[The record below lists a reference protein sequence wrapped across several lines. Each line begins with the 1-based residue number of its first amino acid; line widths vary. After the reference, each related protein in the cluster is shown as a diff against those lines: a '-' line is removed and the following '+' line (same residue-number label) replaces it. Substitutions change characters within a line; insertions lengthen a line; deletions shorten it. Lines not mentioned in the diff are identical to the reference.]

1 VTSISEKLQ
10 GISRRDM
17 LRLTKQFGIT
27 STLFA
32 AGGLT
37 GAVTTSRLAEA
48 AQSTYEKRFKTPA
61 KFQWKFGA
69 AGFNPTNLLI
79 ERAGCLQ
86 FARDVEERTDGAI
99 RIEFIGS
106 NQICNQLDC
115 VKTTQQGIVDVF
127 SASTQNSAGGAP
139 YYNVLDYA
147 YMFPSRASQY
157 HFLYHPGSQ
166 KVLRDPLRAR
176 HGIHFLFSHA
186 ELRGIQLGLK
196 WKDKPLVQSV
206 GDLAGTKNRVTGT
219 QLGRIA
225 MQLLNLNPTPIA
237 WEETLDGLKQGLID
251 GAETWAAAVAYANM
265 SPVVSQCVNL
275 AFFCGT
281 EHTAM
286 SADKFDELPGELQ
299 DAVMESAYLAQV
311 HVQAANEASLVNTVG
326 FSDPQLPDTLFA
338 KNNVRVAMLDDA
350 ARREAEEMCSPEFNP
365 EPWAGWRERLNA
377 WSGGMDTY
385 KFIYDIA
392 REIPADTLPENV
404 EPRRW
409 WMSA

>member
-1 VTSISEKLQ
+1 MLTATDKLK
-10 GISRRDM
+10 GISRRDV
-17 LRLTKQFGIT
+17 LRLTKRFGIT
-27 STLFA
+27 STLIA

-37 GAVTTSRLAEA
+37 GTVTLSRLAEA
-48 AQSTYEKRFKTPA
+48 ANSTYEKRFKTPA
-61 KFQWKFGA
+61 KVTLKFGA
-69 AGFNPTNLLI
+69 AGFNERNLLI

-86 FARDVEERTDGAI
+86 FVNDLEERTDGAI
-99 RIEFIGS
+99 RIEFVGS
-106 NQICNQLDC
+106 NQICGQLNC
-115 VKTTQQGIVDVF
+115 VKKTQQDIIDIYA
-127 SASTQNSAGGAP
+127 ASTQNSAGGAP
-139 YYNVLDYA
+139 YLNVLDYA

-166 KVLRDPLRAR
+166 KVLRDPLRKR
-176 HGIHFLFSHA
+176 HGIQFLFSHC

-196 WKDKPLVQSV
+196 WKDKPLVTSV
-206 GDLAGTKNRVTGT
+206 KDIAGTKNRVTGT

-225 MQLLNLNPTPIA
+225 MNLMNLNPTPIA

-286 SADKFDELPGELQ
+286 SAKKFDALPGELQ
-299 DAVMESAYLAQV
+299 DAVMESAYLTQV
-311 HVQAANEASLVNTVG
+311 HVQAANEAALVNTVG
-326 FSDPQLPDTLFA
+326 FSEPQLPDTLFA
-338 KNNVRVAMLDDA
+338 KNNVRVAMLSDA
-350 ARREAEEMCSPEFNP
+350 ARREAEEMCSPEFVP
-365 EPWAGWRERLNA
+365 DPWNKWRDRLNDWA
-377 WSGGMDTY
+377 GGMDTY

-392 REIPADTLPENV
+392 REIPKETLAENV

-409 WMSA
+409 WKG